1 MNTAKIP
8 HIRNP
13 LTVIGIFAAVAEV
26 AATIALP
33 QLDTNAQT
41 TFVWF
46 VMGFPLLL
54 VLLFFATLNF
64 NSKALYAPSDFRDE
78 ENFMNLIFGSR
89 HLATGSIEISKGLE
103 EIESGIAE
111 IKSSNTDSIAQR
123 VRELRN
129 NAMHQRSEAE
139 QIIKDP
145 YILEFLGLSHDA
157 PISESTRRGK
167 ARRASPRE

>member
-1 MNTAKIP
+1 MP

-13 LTVIGIFAAVAEV
+13 LTVIGIFAGVAEV

-33 QLDTNAQT
+33 HLDTNVQT

-78 ENFMNLIFGSR
+78 KNFMNLIARSR
-89 HLATGSIEISKGLE
+89 RLATSSIEISKGLE

-111 IKSSNTDSIAQR
+111 KSSNVDLIAQR

-129 NAMHQRSEAE
+129 NAMHQRCEAE

-145 YILEFLGLSHDA
+145 YVMSFLELSHDA
-157 PISESTRRGK
+157 PTSESTWDIIQRGK
-167 ARRASPRE
+167 ARRASSRE